1 MSRRAPT
8 SWRGRDA
15 ASRVPTEPLAG
26 RLPEV
31 LWWGFVAL
39 NTWGIWVLGE
49 WATVPFHFI
58 WIGLALMYG
67 WRVWSLRGTAAALG
81 VVVVLTGALLGLD
94 VVAGDQQPDE
104 LTEIPLMS
112 AVFGAMVLYVRRAA
126 KVQQETELV
135 SERNRALLEQNR
147 RLVQNVSH
155 NLRTPLTIALG
166 FAEVLQRTT
175 TDRRA
180 ADDAQEVIDELHRLK
195 KATDRLLR
203 LAKSDQPDFL
213 FRTEASVAALVGE
226 VTSRWARTGAQVE
239 AGRLDDAELML
250 DEDRV
255 VEILD
260 ELVSNAVQH
269 GGPGTHVL
277 VSSQLAGRWMVISV
291 SDDGPGIPADVAPT
305 MFDRFAHLAEQGH
318 DGFGLGLAIVKA
330 VVDAHG
336 GVVGLV
342 SRSGSPGACVEIRLP
357 LDTVMPAPDGEA
369 VSAGDGLPGM
379 ELTSG
384 AASGAAQPG

>member
-1 MSRRAPT
+1 M
-8 SWRGRDA
+8 
-15 ASRVPTEPLAG
+15 
-26 RLPEV
+26 
-31 LWWGFVAL
+31 LWWLFVGV
-39 NTWGIWVLGE
+39 NTWGILLFSE

-67 WRVWSLRGTAAALG
+67 WRVWRLRGAVAALG
-81 VVVVLTGALLGLD
+81 VVVVLTGVSLGFD
-94 VVAGDQQPDE
+94 VAAGDQAPDE

-112 AVFGAMVLYVRRAA
+112 AVFGAMVLYVQRAA
-126 KVQQETELV
+126 KVQRETERV

-180 ADDAQEVIDELHRLK
+180 AEDAQEVIDELHRLK

-226 VTSRWARTGAQVE
+226 VTSRWARTGAHVQ

-250 DEDRV
+250 DQDRI
-255 VEILD
+255 VEVLD

-269 GGPGTHVL
+269 GGPDTQVV
-277 VSSQLAGRWMVISV
+277 VSSRREESWLVVSV
-291 SDDGPGIPADVAPT
+291 ADDGPGIPDHVAPT
-305 MFDRFAHLAEQGH
+305 MFDRFAHLAGRDHEGI
-318 DGFGLGLAIVKA
+318 GLGLAIVKA
-330 VVDAHG
+330 IVDAHG
-336 GVVGLV
+336 GVVRLA
-342 SRSGSPGACVEIRLP
+342 SRPGSPGAVVEVRLP
-357 LDTVMPAPDGEA
+357 LE
-369 VSAGDGLPGM
+369 
-379 ELTSG
+379 TSG
-384 AASGAAQPG
+384 VELAATPAAR

>member
-1 MSRRAPT
+1 MSRGSTPGRST
-8 SWRGRDA
+8 SGG
-15 ASRVPTEPLAG
+15 LFAG

-31 LWWGFVAL
+31 LWWAFVAV
-39 NTWGIWVLGE
+39 NSWGIWVLGE

-67 WRVWSLRGTAAALG
+67 WRVWSLRGTALALA

-94 VVAGDQQPDE
+94 VAAGHQQPDE

-126 KVQQETELV
+126 NVQQQTEQV
-135 SERNRALLEQNR
+135 SERNRELLEQNR

-175 TDRRA
+175 SDRRA
-180 ADDAQEVIDELHRLK
+180 AEDAQEVIDELHRLK

-213 FRTEASVAALVGE
+213 FRTEASVVALLGE
-226 VTSRWARTGAQVE
+226 VISRWARTGAHVE
-239 AGRLDDAELML
+239 AGSLEEAGLLLDQ
-250 DEDRV
+250 DRIVEV
-255 VEILD
+255 VD
-260 ELVSNAVQH
+260 ELVSNALQH
-269 GGPGTHVL
+269 GGPGTRVL
-277 VSSQLAGRWMVISV
+277 VSSRLQGQWLVVSV
-291 SDDGPGIPADVAPT
+291 SDDGPGIPPDVAPT

-318 DGFGLGLAIVKA
+318 DGFGLGLAIVEA
-330 VVDAHG
+330 IVDAHG
-336 GVVGLV
+336 GVVELV
-342 SRSGSPGACVEIRLP
+342 SEPGAPGACVEVRLP
-357 LDTVMPAPDGEA
+357 LEGHGRELEPAPVVDALPDADRTGAGEDSDA
-369 VSAGDGLPGM
+369 APA
-379 ELTSG
+379 TG
-384 AASGAAQPG
+384 AR

>member
-1 MSRRAPT
+1 MSRAVPRSRGIGPAGFL
-8 SWRGRDA
+8 RGR
-15 ASRVPTEPLAG
+15 T
-26 RLPEV
+26 PEV
-31 LWWGFVAL
+31 LWWVFVAL
-39 NTWGIWVLGE
+39 NTWWIWLFAE

-81 VVVVLTGALLGLD
+81 AVVVLTGGVLGLD
-94 VVAGDQQPDE
+94 VAIGDQAPDE

-112 AVFGAMVLYVRRAA
+112 AVFGAMVLYVQRAVR
-126 KVQQETELV
+126 VQQETERV

-195 KATDRLLR
+195 NATDRLLR

-213 FRTEASVAALVGE
+213 FRTEASVAALVAE
-226 VTSRWARTGAQVE
+226 VTSRWARTGARVE
-239 AGRLDDAELML
+239 AGRLDDAALML
-250 DEDRV
+250 DQDHV
-255 VEILD
+255 VEVLD
-260 ELVSNAVQH
+260 ELISNAVQH
-269 GGPGTHVL
+269 GGPDTHVV
-277 VSSQLAGRWMVISV
+277 VSSRRDTPWLVVSV
-291 SDDGPGIPADVAPT
+291 SDDGPGIPAHVAPT
-305 MFDRFAHLAEQGH
+305 MFDRFAHLAGPDH

-330 VVDAHG
+330 IVDAHG
-336 GVVGLV
+336 GVVGLG
-342 SRSGSPGACVEIRLP
+342 RPPGSPGAVVEVRFP
-357 LDTVMPAPDGEA
+357 MEPVGVEPTGAPAGR
-369 VSAGDGLPGM
+369 
-379 ELTSG
+379 
-384 AASGAAQPG
+384 